1 MTFALLKTEK
11 SQSLSS
17 QSFKTHEKT
26 DLKLALEKMIVNYIL
41 LATSIPFFLVIFL
54 LFFTNL
60 LKFFSKT
67 FSFTF

>member
-41 LATSIPFFLVIFL
+41 LATSIPFFLDRI
-54 LFFTNL
+54 
-60 LKFFSKT
+60 
-67 FSFTF
+67 